1 MNNGRKH
8 TLILLFFAMFVV
20 GIMFLV
26 SFFEKPRFNNIQTY
40 EISKYISPTRVN
52 ETKKDEIT
60 SLKKESES
68 ISQSQATSLRININT
83 ATKEELMTLKS
94 IGEVK
99 AQAIIDYR
107 DSNGKFRDITELVYV
122 DGITDRIVAENLGR
136 LTV

>member
-1 MNNGRKH
+1 MNDGRKH
-8 TLILLFFAMFVV
+8 TLILLSFAMFVV

-60 SLKKESES
+60 SMITESES
-68 ISQSQATSLRININT
+68 ISQSQSTALRININT

-107 DSNGKFRDITELVYV
+107 ESNGKFRDITELVYV